1 MFWLT
6 MKAFCLMHSETPE
19 QSVALLNEIK
29 PLRQTDPTVLRFL
42 VLIMTGFGMNKE
54 CTRMLEVSD

>member
-1 MFWLT
+1 
-6 MKAFCLMHSETPE
+6 MHSETPE